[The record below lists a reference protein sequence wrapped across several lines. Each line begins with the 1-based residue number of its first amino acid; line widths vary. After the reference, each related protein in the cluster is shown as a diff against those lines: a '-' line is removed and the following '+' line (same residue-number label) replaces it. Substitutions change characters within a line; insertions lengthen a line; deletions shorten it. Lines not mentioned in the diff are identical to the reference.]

1 MGVLYLDKRSPHFDM
16 TDDFLFEMI
25 KVQKVWLSLWNEH
38 FEIVARF
45 DMIDDS
51 HFEMRAKPLKH
62 FEMIYDCRFEM
73 TGAKIFVNKKLRYT
87 KHCNQHFGT
96 ENFPYILLYE
106 NLI

>member
-1 MGVLYLDKRSPHFDM
+1 
-16 TDDFLFEMI
+16 MI

-62 FEMIYDCRFEM
+62 FDMIYDCRFEM
-73 TGAKIFVNKKLRYT
+73 TGAKIFVYKIILVNKIRVQY
-87 KHCNQHFGT
+87 FGT
-96 ENFPYILLYE
+96 ENSPYILLYE
-106 NLI
+106 YLI

>member
-1 MGVLYLDKRSPHFDM
+1 MKDNS
-16 TDDFLFEMI
+16 LFEMI
-25 KVQKVWLSLWNEH
+25 KVQKYDCL
-38 FEIVARF
+38 FE
-45 DMIDDS
+45 MMYGY

-62 FEMIYDCRFEM
+62 FDMIYDCLFEM